1 MQKNI
6 FLNVAAVAALTL
18 LSACGG
24 AEEAKPEQDMA
35 AAEVQENVQVAEN
48 QEAAMPAGEEMPAAA
63 EAEVEEVPATAQN
76 DMPSEESKA

>member
-1 MQKNI
+1 MQKNM
-6 FLNVAAVAALTL
+6 FLNLAAVAALTL

-48 QEAAMPAGEEMPAAA
+48 TDVAPVAETEAP
-63 EAEVEEVPATAQN
+63 VEEVPATAQN